1 VVQRH
6 AVRGEAVQ
14 ATTPLFAV
22 ADTSTVWLWIDVY
35 EADMDRVTGEF
46 IEAAR
51 RLLLDQEFSRAEG
64 AVLYERNVQHWA
76 KGIPQAAV
84 EEWLQ

>member
-1 VVQRH
+1 MGTTGGG
-6 AVRGEAVQ
+6 VRVKILEAASRGIPIVG
-14 ATTPLFAV
+14 TPAAIGNL
-22 ADTSTVWLWIDVY
+22 TSTFGLAPASLD
-35 EADMDRVTGEF
+35 EEF

-76 KGIPQAAV
+76 KGIPQAAL
-84 EEWLQ
+84 EE